1 MQKTQTSSSSSTET
15 GLGKEVDEV
24 AEDLAFSQKAAPIK
38 VNIPD
43 EVTLNDLYVNASDY
57 TTIWTSP
64 TAAANNNASTIG
76 GLWTGG
82 SALGTC
88 DDKSYYTYHY
98 DANYGCPLSYTN
110 LDGLEE
116 VVMLK
121 RENIAKMVR
130 KVKTIFKWLRVFPFF
145 SLKHV
150 NCTEVT
156 YWLDDSHKALSCI
169 YALECPSRLAKK
181 IGLQYEKTSSQDLV
195 EDDLMAL

>member
-1 MQKTQTSSSSSTET
+1 MQKTQTSSSSSTEAC
-15 GLGKEVDEV
+15 LGKKVDEV
-24 AEDLAFSQKAAPIK
+24 AEDLAFSQAAAPIK

-43 EVTLNDLYVNASDY
+43 EVTLNDLYVNSSDY
-57 TTIWTSP
+57 SALTCP
-64 TAAANNNASTIG
+64 ANNASTIG
-76 GLWTGG
+76 GSWSVGT
-82 SALGTC
+82 SIGTC
-88 DDKSYYTYHY
+88 DDKSYYSYHY
-98 DANYGCPLSYTN
+98 DANCNCPLPYTN

-130 KVKTIFKWLRVFPFF
+130 KVKTVFKWLKTFPFF
-145 SLKHV
+145 SLKRI

-156 YWLDDSHKALSCI
+156 YWLDDSHNVLSYI

-181 IGLQYEKTSSQDLV
+181 IGLQYEKTNSQDLV

>member
-1 MQKTQTSSSSSTET
+1 MQKTQTSSSCSTET
-15 GLGKEVDEV
+15 CLGKKVDEV
-24 AEDLAFSQKAAPIK
+24 AEDLVFSQKAAPIK
-38 VNIPD
+38 VNIPG

-57 TTIWTSP
+57 TTLTCP
-64 TAAANNNASTIG
+64 TTIPANNTIG
-76 GLWTGG
+76 GLWSGG
-82 SALGTC
+82 QALGTC

-98 DANYGCPLSYTN
+98 DTNWGCPLSYTN

-145 SLKHV
+145 SLKRI

-156 YWLDDSHKALSCI
+156 YWLDDSHTTLSCI